1 VTDLQPPVAE
11 RRPAERI
18 FHGDTVIDN
27 YSWLANR
34 DDPAVI
40 AYLTEENTYTD
51 AVMAPLA
58 GLRETL
64 FTEVRTRTLETDLS
78 VPARRHGFWYY
89 SRTEEG
95 KQYSI
100 HCRVPATP
108 GDDTPPAAEA
118 GGPLPGEE
126 VLLDGNA
133 LAEGHEFFQLG
144 VYEVS
149 PDHRWLGYSS
159 DYAGDERY
167 NLRFR
172 DLSSGELLTD
182 EIAGVGEGGCWSLDA
197 SVFFYV
203 RVDDAWRP
211 HQIWRHVIGTDPG
224 DDVMIYEESDER
236 FFAWVDLSRSERYV
250 LLGAHSKTTG
260 EVWFLPSDD
269 PLTAPRVITPRRDGV
284 EYSATHR
291 GDRFLILHNHD
302 APDHEL
308 AWTPVDN
315 PGEWTTLIPHRPGV
329 RLTEVDAFAG
339 HVVVSLR
346 RDGLTGMR
354 VLPDGAEPYDIAF
367 PEPIYRVDAHV
378 NMEYDATS
386 FRLSYMSM
394 VTPESIY
401 DCDIATGKLTLRK
414 QKPVLPAPDGRPYRA
429 DDYEQHR
436 EWAVAGDGT
445 RVPIS
450 VMCRRG
456 TARDGSAPVLLYGY
470 GSYEHSIDPY
480 FSVAR
485 LSLVDRGVVFAIA
498 HIRGGGEMGR
508 HWYDQGK
515 MMAKKNTFADFTACA
530 RHMAAA
536 GWTTSQRLVSRGG
549 SAGGLLVGAA
559 LEMDPDAFGGVVAN
573 VPFVDA
579 LTSVLDPSLPLTVT
593 EWEEWG
599 DPLHDPEAYAYIK
612 SYSPYENVESRTY
625 PPILALGSLNDTRVS
640 YAEPAKWTAKI
651 RALSPRTEIILKTE
665 MGAGHGGPSGRYD
678 LWKEEAFINAWVLR
692 RVGLA

>member
-1 VTDLQPPVAE
+1 MTDLQPPVAA
-11 RRPAERI
+11 RRPAERT
-18 FHGDTVIDN
+18 FHGDTVVDD
-27 YSWLANR
+27 YGWLANR
-34 DDPAVI
+34 DDRSVI
-40 AYLTEENTYTD
+40 DYLNAENAYTE

-58 GLRETL
+58 DLRETL

-78 VPARRHGFWYY
+78 LPARRHGYWYY
-89 SRTEEG
+89 SRTEAG

-100 HCRVPATP
+100 HCRVVATP
-108 GDDTPPAAEA
+108 GDDVPPTTD

-126 VLLDGNA
+126 ILLDENA

-144 VYEVS
+144 VYEGS
-149 PDHRWLGYSS
+149 SDHRWLAYST

-167 NLRFR
+167 NLRFL
-172 DLSSGELLTD
+172 DLVTGETRPD
-182 EIAGVGEGGCWSLDA
+182 EIVAVGEGGCWSLDA

-211 HQIWRHVIGTDPG
+211 HQIWRHVMGTPPA
-224 DDVMIYEESDER
+224 DDVMIYEETDER
-236 FFAWVDLSRSERYV
+236 FFAWVDLTRSERYI
-250 LLGAHSKTTG
+250 LLGASSKTTG
-260 EVWFLPSDD
+260 EVWYLPSDT
-269 PLTAPRVITPRRDGV
+269 PLAAPRVITPRRDGV
-284 EYSATHR
+284 EYSATH
-291 GDRFLILHNHD
+291 HNEHFVIVHND
-302 APDHEL
+302 GARDHEV
-308 AWTPVDN
+308 ATTPVDN
-315 PGEWTTLIPHRPGV
+315 PGEWTTLIPHQPGV
-329 RLTEVDAFAG
+329 RVTDVDSFSG
-339 HVVVSLR
+339 HLVVSLR
-346 RDGLTGMR
+346 RDGLTGLR
-354 VLPDGAEPYDIAF
+354 VLPDAGEPYDIAF
-367 PEPIYRVDAHV
+367 PEPIYRVDSDI

-394 VTPESIY
+394 VTPGSIY
-401 DCDIATGKLTLRK
+401 ECDIPTGKLTLRK
-414 QKPVLPAPDGRPYRA
+414 QKPVLPAPDGRPYHPE
-429 DDYEQHR
+429 DYEQHR
-436 EWAVAGDGT
+436 EWAVAPDGT

-450 VMCRRG
+450 VMCRRD
-456 TARDGSAPVLLYGY
+456 TPRDGSAPLLLYGY

-515 MMAKKNTFADFTACA
+515 MMAKKNTFTDFVACA
-530 RHMAAA
+530 RHLVSA
-536 GWTTSQRLVSRGG
+536 GWTSTGRLVSRGG

-559 LEMDPDAFGGVVAN
+559 LEMDPDAFGGVVAS

-612 SYSPYENVESRTY
+612 SYSPYENVQARPY
-625 PPILALGSLNDTRVS
+625 PPILVLGSLNDTRVS
-640 YAEPAKWTAKI
+640 YAEPTKWTAKI
-651 RALSPRTEIILKTE
+651 RALSPSTEILLKTE

-678 LWKEEAFINAWVLR
+678 LWKEESFINAWILR
-692 RVGLA
+692 HVGLV